1 MSGDSTNW
9 ARRSSCSP
17 WARRGSWS
25 PRGGH
30 IQHIPALPVSIA
42 DATGAGDAFW
52 GGFLVA
58 SEETRARV
66 LAAAAELGYR
76 PSAIARGLRA
86 GRSHTL
92 GYSWHHVPRDQWPPI
107 LDPFLYSM
115 AQAAEAQGYHIL
127 TFAQPTD
134 GNPWLPYQEL
144 MLTGR
149 VDGFILSET
158 NRDDPRVRYL
168 LDHDF
173 PFVAFGRANEEWDF
187 PYVDVDN
194 AAGTRMAVQ
203 HLIGLGHRRIAV
215 IAWPEDSLT
224 GSYRLQGY
232 LEAMEEARL
241 EIDPAWIV
249 RTEHA
254 EASGREAMRVLLTL
268 PPDRRPTAVVTMSD
282 LMAIGAMN
290 ALYEAGLQPGRDV
303 SVVGFD
309 DVPMA
314 QYLRPPLTT
323 VRQPVAEVGKLVVE
337 MLLRMIRGEPLPSR
351 RVLVQPKLIVRES
364 TGSV

>member
-1 MSGDSTNW
+1 MPRGNPVTIREV
-9 ARRSSCSP
+9 ARR
-17 WARRGSWS
+17 AG
-25 PRGGH
+25 
-30 IQHIPALPVSIA
+30 VSIA
-42 DATGAGDAFW
+42 TVSYVLNESAPI
-52 GGFLVA
+52 

-76 PSAIARGLRA
+76 PSALARSLRA
-86 GRSHTL
+86 RQSHTI
-92 GYSWHHVPRDQWPPI
+92 GYSWHHVPRDRWHPI

-127 TFAQPTD
+127 TFAQPAD
-134 GNPWLPYQEL
+134 GDPWLPYQEL

-194 AAGTRMAVQ
+194 AAGTRMAVE
-203 HLIGLGHRRIAV
+203 HLAGLGHRRIAV

-232 LEAMEEARL
+232 LEGMETAGL
-241 EIDPAWIV
+241 PVDPAWIV
-249 RTEHA
+249 RTEHS
-254 EASGREAMRVLLTL
+254 EAAGRQAMEALLAL

-314 QYLRPPLTT
+314 QYLHPPLTT
-323 VRQPVAEVGKLVVE
+323 VRQPIAEVGERVVE
-337 MLLRMIRGEPLPSR
+337 MLLRRIRGEPLPER
-351 RVLVQPKLIVRES
+351 RVLLPPRLIVRES
-364 TGSV
+364 SGRVR

>member
-1 MSGDSTNW
+1 MPRRNSVTIREV
-9 ARRSSCSP
+9 ARR
-17 WARRGSWS
+17 AG
-25 PRGGH
+25 
-30 IQHIPALPVSIA
+30 VSIA
-42 DATGAGDAFW
+42 TVSYVLNESAPI
-52 GGFLVA
+52 

-76 PSAIARGLRA
+76 PSALARSLRA
-86 GRSHTL
+86 RQSHTI
-92 GYSWHHVPRDQWPPI
+92 GYSWHHVPRDRWHPI

-115 AQAAEAQGYHIL
+115 AQAAEAEGYHIL

-134 GNPWLPYQEL
+134 GDPWRPYQEL

-158 NRDDPRVRYL
+158 NRNDPRVRYL

-194 AAGTRMAVQ
+194 AAGTRMAVE
-203 HLIGLGHRRIAV
+203 HLVGLGHRRIAV

-232 LEAMEEARL
+232 LEGMEAAGL
-241 EIDPAWIV
+241 PVDPAWIV
-249 RTEHA
+249 RTEHS
-254 EASGREAMRVLLTL
+254 EAAGRQAMEALLAL

-290 ALYEAGLQPGRDV
+290 ALHEAGLQPGRDV

-314 QYLRPPLTT
+314 QYLHPPLTT
-323 VRQPVAEVGKLVVE
+323 LRQPVAEVGARVVE
-337 MLLRMIRGEPLPSR
+337 MLLKLIRGEPLPER
-351 RVLVQPKLIVRES
+351 KVLLPPRLIVRES
-364 TGSV
+364 SGRVLEV

>member
-1 MSGDSTNW
+1 MPRGNSVTIREV
-9 ARRSSCSP
+9 ARR
-17 WARRGSWS
+17 AG
-25 PRGGH
+25 
-30 IQHIPALPVSIA
+30 VSIA
-42 DATGAGDAFW
+42 TVSYVLNESAPI
-52 GGFLVA
+52 

-66 LAAAAELGYR
+66 LAAADELGYR
-76 PSAIARGLRA
+76 PSALARNLRA
-86 GRSHTL
+86 RQSHTI
-92 GYSWHHVPRDQWPPI
+92 GYSWHHVPRDHWHPI

-115 AQAAEAQGYHIL
+115 AQAAEAEGYHIL

-134 GNPWLPYQEL
+134 GDPWRPYQEL

-158 NRDDPRVRYL
+158 NRDDPRIRYL

-194 AAGTRMAVQ
+194 AAGTRMAVE
-203 HLIGLGHRRIAV
+203 HLTGLGHRRIAV

-232 LEAMEEARL
+232 LEGMEGAGL
-241 EIDPAWIV
+241 PVDPDWII
-249 RTEHA
+249 RTEHS
-254 EASGREAMRVLLTL
+254 EASGRRAMGALLAL

-323 VRQPVAEVGKLVVE
+323 LRQPITEVGARVVE
-337 MLLRMIRGEPLPSR
+337 MLLRLIRGEPLPER
-351 RVLVQPKLIVRES
+351 RVLLPPRLIVRES
-364 TGSV
+364 SGRALET

>member
-1 MSGDSTNW
+1 MPRGNSVTIREV
-9 ARRSSCSP
+9 ARR
-17 WARRGSWS
+17 AG
-25 PRGGH
+25 
-30 IQHIPALPVSIA
+30 VSIA
-42 DATGAGDAFW
+42 TVSYVLNESAPI
-52 GGFLVA
+52 

-66 LAAAAELGYR
+66 LAAATELGYR
-76 PSAIARGLRA
+76 PSALARSLRA
-86 GRSHTL
+86 RQSHTI
-92 GYSWHHVPRDQWPPI
+92 GYSWHHVPRDRWHPI

-134 GNPWLPYQEL
+134 GDLWLPYQEL

-168 LDHDF
+168 LDHAF
-173 PFVAFGRANEEWDF
+173 PFVAFGRANEDWDF

-194 AAGTRMAVQ
+194 AAGTRMAVEY
-203 HLIGLGHRRIAV
+203 LAGLGHRRIAV

-232 LEAMEEARL
+232 LEAMEDARL
-241 EIDPAWIV
+241 PVDPAWMI
-249 RTEHA
+249 RTEHSEGA
-254 EASGREAMRVLLTL
+254 GRQAMQALLAL

-290 ALYEAGLQPGRDV
+290 ALYEAGFQPGRDV

-323 VRQPVAEVGKLVVE
+323 LRQPVAEVGERVVQ
-337 MLLRMIRGEPLPSR
+337 MLLRLIRGEPLPER
-351 RVLVQPKLIVRES
+351 RVLLPPRLIVRES
-364 TGSV
+364 TGEPVANR

>member
-1 MSGDSTNW
+1 MPRGNSVTIREV
-9 ARRSSCSP
+9 ARR
-17 WARRGSWS
+17 AG
-25 PRGGH
+25 
-30 IQHIPALPVSIA
+30 VSIA
-42 DATGAGDAFW
+42 TVSYVLNESAPI
-52 GGFLVA
+52 

-66 LAAAAELGYR
+66 MAAAAELGYR
-76 PSAIARGLRA
+76 PSALARSLRV
-86 GRSHTL
+86 RQSHTI
-92 GYSWHHVPRDQWPPI
+92 GYSWHHVPRDHWHPI

-127 TFAQPTD
+127 TFAQPAD
-134 GNPWLPYQEL
+134 GDPWRPYQEL

-158 NRDDPRVRYL
+158 NRDDPRIRYL

-194 AAGTRMAVQ
+194 AAGTRMAVK
-203 HLIGLGHRRIAV
+203 HLVELAHRRIAV

-232 LEAMEEARL
+232 LEGMATAGL
-241 EIDPAWIV
+241 PVGPAWVV
-249 RTEHA
+249 RTENS
-254 EASGREAMRVLLTL
+254 EAAGRQAMQMLLAL

-323 VRQPVAEVGKLVVE
+323 LRQPIAEVGARVVE
-337 MLLRMIRGEPLPSR
+337 MLLRLIRGEPLPER
-351 RVLVQPKLIVRES
+351 RVLLPPRLIVRES
-364 TGSV
+364 SGRAPEI

>member
-1 MSGDSTNW
+1 MPREQTVTIRDV
-9 ARRSSCSP
+9 ARR
-17 WARRGSWS
+17 AG
-25 PRGGH
+25 
-30 IQHIPALPVSIA
+30 VSIA
-42 DATGAGDAFW
+42 TVSYVLNESAPI
-52 GGFLVA
+52 

-86 GRSHTL
+86 GQSHTL
-92 GYSWHHVPRDQWPPI
+92 GYSWHHVPRDQWHPI
-107 LDPFLYSM
+107 LDPFLYSI
-115 AQAAEAQGYHIL
+115 AQAAEFQGYHIL
-127 TFAQPTD
+127 TFTQAEYGD
-134 GNPWLPYQEL
+134 PWFPYREL

-149 VDGFILSET
+149 VDGFIISET
-158 NRDDPRVRYL
+158 NRDDPRIRYL
-168 LDHDF
+168 LEQNF
-173 PFVAFGRANEEWDF
+173 PFVAFGRANDKWDF

-203 HLIGLGHRRIAV
+203 YLIGLGHRRIAV

-224 GSYRLQGY
+224 GTYRLQGY

-241 EIDPAWIV
+241 ETDPAWIV

-254 EASGREAMRVLLTL
+254 EASGRQAMRRLLAL
-268 PPDRRPTAVVTMSD
+268 PPDHRPTAVVTMSD

-290 ALYEAGLQPGRDV
+290 ALYEAGLMPGRDV

-337 MLLRMIRGEPLPSR
+337 MLLRIIRGEPLLER
-351 RVLVQPKLIVRES
+351 KVLVQPKLIVRES
-364 TGSV
+364 TGEPVR

>member
-1 MSGDSTNW
+1 MPRGNAVTIREV
-9 ARRSSCSP
+9 ARR
-17 WARRGSWS
+17 AG
-25 PRGGH
+25 
-30 IQHIPALPVSIA
+30 VSIA
-42 DATGAGDAFW
+42 TVSYVLNESAPIR
-52 GGFLVA
+52 
-58 SEETRARV
+58 EETRARV

-76 PSAIARGLRA
+76 PSALARSLRA
-86 GRSHTL
+86 RQSHTI
-92 GYSWHHVPRDQWPPI
+92 GYSWHHVPRDHWHPI

-115 AQAAEAQGYHIL
+115 AQAAEAEGYHIL
-127 TFAQPTD
+127 TFAQPAD
-134 GNPWLPYQEL
+134 GNPWRPYQEL

-194 AAGTRMAVQ
+194 AAGTRMAVE
-203 HLIGLGHRRIAV
+203 HLVGLGHRRIAV

-232 LEAMEEARL
+232 LEGMAAAGL
-241 EIDPAWIV
+241 PVDPAWVV
-249 RTEHA
+249 RTEHS
-254 EASGREAMRVLLTL
+254 EAAGRQAMGLLLAL

-282 LMAIGAMN
+282 LMAIGAIN

-323 VRQPVAEVGKLVVE
+323 LRQPVAEVGARVVE
-337 MLLRMIRGEPLPSR
+337 MLLKLMRGEPLPER
-351 RVLVQPKLIVRES
+351 RVLLPPRLMVRES
-364 TGSV
+364 SGPHPIP

>member
-1 MSGDSTNW
+1 MPRGNSVTIREV
-9 ARRSSCSP
+9 ARR
-17 WARRGSWS
+17 AG
-25 PRGGH
+25 
-30 IQHIPALPVSIA
+30 VSIA
-42 DATGAGDAFW
+42 TVSYVLNESAPI
-52 GGFLVA
+52 

-76 PSAIARGLRA
+76 PSALARSLRA
-86 GRSHTL
+86 RQSHTI
-92 GYSWHHVPRDQWPPI
+92 GYSWHHVPRDHWHPI

-115 AQAAEAQGYHIL
+115 AQAAEAEGYHIL

-134 GNPWLPYQEL
+134 GDLWLPYREL

-168 LDHDF
+168 RDHDF

-194 AAGTRMAVQ
+194 AAGTRMAVE
-203 HLIGLGHRRIAV
+203 HLVELGHRRIAV

-232 LEAMEEARL
+232 LEGMAAVGL
-241 EIDPAWIV
+241 PVDPAWIV
-249 RTEHA
+249 RTEHS
-254 EASGREAMRVLLTL
+254 EAAGRQAMRALMAL
-268 PPDRRPTAVVTMSD
+268 PPDHRPTAVVTMSD

-290 ALYEAGLQPGRDV
+290 ALYEACLQPGRDV

-323 VRQPVAEVGKLVVE
+323 VRQPIAEVGAKVVE
-337 MLLRMIRGEPLPSR
+337 MLLRLIRGEPLPER
-351 RVLVQPKLIVRES
+351 RVLLPPRLIVRES
-364 TGSV
+364 SGMVLEI

>member
-1 MSGDSTNW
+1 MPRGNSVTIREV
-9 ARRSSCSP
+9 ARR
-17 WARRGSWS
+17 AG
-25 PRGGH
+25 
-30 IQHIPALPVSIA
+30 VSIA
-42 DATGAGDAFW
+42 TVSYVLNESAPI
-52 GGFLVA
+52 

-66 LAAAAELGYR
+66 MAAAAELGYR
-76 PSAIARGLRA
+76 PSALARSLRV
-86 GRSHTL
+86 RQSHTI
-92 GYSWHHVPRDQWPPI
+92 GYSWHHVPRDHWHPI

-127 TFAQPTD
+127 TFAQPAD
-134 GNPWLPYQEL
+134 GDPWRPYQEL

-158 NRDDPRVRYL
+158 NRDDPRIRYL

-194 AAGTRMAVQ
+194 AAGTRMAVK
-203 HLIGLGHRRIAV
+203 HLVELAHRRIAV

-232 LEAMEEARL
+232 LEGMATAGL
-241 EIDPAWIV
+241 PVGPAWVV
-249 RTEHA
+249 RTENS
-254 EASGREAMRVLLTL
+254 EAAGRQAMQMLLAL

-314 QYLRPPLTT
+314 QYLRPPPTT
-323 VRQPVAEVGKLVVE
+323 LRQPIAEVGARVVE
-337 MLLRMIRGEPLPSR
+337 MLLRLIRGEPLPER
-351 RVLVQPKLIVRES
+351 RVLLPPRLIVRES
-364 TGSV
+364 SGRAPEI

>member
-1 MSGDSTNW
+1 MPRGNSVTIREV
-9 ARRSSCSP
+9 ARR
-17 WARRGSWS
+17 AG
-25 PRGGH
+25 
-30 IQHIPALPVSIA
+30 VSIA
-42 DATGAGDAFW
+42 TVSYVLNESAPI
-52 GGFLVA
+52 

-76 PSAIARGLRA
+76 PSALARGLRA
-86 GRSHTL
+86 RQSHTI
-92 GYSWHHVPRDQWPPI
+92 GYSWHHVPRDRWHPI

-115 AQAAEAQGYHIL
+115 AQAAEAEGYHIL
-127 TFAQPTD
+127 TFAQPAD
-134 GNPWLPYQEL
+134 GDPWRPYQEL

-158 NRDDPRVRYL
+158 NRDDPRIRYL

-194 AAGTRMAVQ
+194 AAGTRMAVE
-203 HLIGLGHRRIAV
+203 HLVELGHRRIAV

-232 LEAMEEARL
+232 LEGMTAAGL
-241 EIDPAWIV
+241 PVDPDWII

-254 EASGREAMRVLLTL
+254 EAAGRQAMQMLLAL

-323 VRQPVAEVGKLVVE
+323 LRQPIAEVGAKVVE
-337 MLLRMIRGEPLPSR
+337 MLLKLIRGEPLPER
-351 RVLVQPKLIVRES
+351 RVLLPPRLIVRES
-364 TGSV
+364 SGRVSGV

>member
-1 MSGDSTNW
+1 MPREQTVTIRDV
-9 ARRSSCSP
+9 ARR
-17 WARRGSWS
+17 AG
-25 PRGGH
+25 
-30 IQHIPALPVSIA
+30 VSIA
-42 DATGAGDAFW
+42 TVSYVLNESAPI
-52 GGFLVA
+52 
-58 SEETRARV
+58 SQETRARV

-86 GRSHTL
+86 GQSHTL
-92 GYSWHHVPRDQWPPI
+92 GYSWHHVPRDQWHPI
-107 LDPFLYSM
+107 LDPFLYSI
-115 AQAAEAQGYHIL
+115 AQAAEFQGYHIL
-127 TFAQPTD
+127 TFTQAEYGD
-134 GNPWLPYQEL
+134 PWFPYREL

-149 VDGFILSET
+149 VDGFIISET
-158 NRDDPRVRYL
+158 NRDDPRIRYL
-168 LDHDF
+168 LEQDF
-173 PFVAFGRANEEWDF
+173 PFVAFGRANDQWDF

-203 HLIGLGHRRIAV
+203 YLIGLGHRRIAV

-232 LEAMEEARL
+232 LEAMEEAHL
-241 EIDPAWIV
+241 EVDTAWII

-254 EASGREAMRVLLTL
+254 EASGRQAMRMLLAL
-268 PPDRRPTAVVTMSD
+268 PPDCRPTAVVTMSD

-337 MLLRMIRGEPLPSR
+337 MLLRIIRGEPLLSK

-364 TGSV
+364 TGRVEELPR